1 MILGLTIPQFTAL
14 HVLISFVG
22 IGAGLIALPAFARGH
37 ILPRTNAIFLW
48 FTLLTSL
55 TGFLFP
61 IVAFTPAL
69 GTGIVSTLVL
79 AVAFWAWY
87 GRKLAGVLCERHGDS
102 VIAGVGI
109 NVNQRSFA
117 PEIALR
123 ATSLLQIDG
132 QERPLE
138 MVQRAFLK
146 TLAPFYENWRQNG
159 FAAIHPLIVPCDAL
173 KGKQVSVLQTDSD
186 ATPVSGLCGG
196 IQADGTLLVG
206 DARVF
211 AGEAHVEL

>member
-1 MILGLTIPQFTAL
+1 MILGLTIPQFTTL

-22 IGAGLIALPAFARGH
+22 IIAGLIALPAFARGH

-87 GRKLAGVLCERHGDS
+87 ARKLAGRAATVYAITATMGLYLNLFVL
-102 VIAGVGI
+102 V
-109 NVNQRSFA
+109 
-117 PEIALR
+117 
-123 ATSLLQIDG
+123 
-132 QERPLE
+132 
-138 MVQRAFLK
+138 VQSFLK
-146 TLAPFYENWRQNG
+146 VPALNALAPTGTEPP
-159 FAAIHPLIVPCDAL
+159 FAVA
-173 KGKQVSVLQTDSD
+173 Q
-186 ATPVSGLCGG
+186 G
-196 IQADGTLLVG
+196 ILLLVAILFG
-206 DARVF
+206 YIAVRTSRRI
-211 AGEAHVEL
+211 AT